1 MTLRSSHPTAPA
13 GAEHET
19 RAATDQ
25 PVVLYWSGGKDCT
38 MALHDLRHESA
49 YDGLRVS
56 CLLTTLTEGYDRVSG
71 HGIRRALVERQAA
84 SLGLELH
91 KTYIPQQASMD
102 QYESVMEEALRFHR
116 DAGARVAASG
126 DVFVEKQRVSIFRRM
141 GMRGCFPL
149 WRRTTREQVE
159 AFLALGFRALVVCVD
174 SAVLDRSFVGR
185 VLDREFLSAL
195 PPGVDP
201 CGEHGEY
208 HTFVFDG
215 PMFREPVGYTLGEV
229 VLRESLFFCD
239 VLPDP

>member
-1 MTLRSSHPTAPA
+1 
-13 GAEHET
+13 
-19 RAATDQ
+19 
-25 PVVLYWSGGKDCT
+25 
-38 MALHDLRHESA
+38 
-49 YDGLRVS
+49 
-56 CLLTTLTEGYDRVSG
+56 
-71 HGIRRALVERQAA
+71 
-84 SLGLELH
+84 
-91 KTYIPQQASMD
+91 
-102 QYESVMEEALRFHR
+102 
-116 DAGARVAASG
+116 
-126 DVFVEKQRVSIFRRM
+126 M